1 MWQGNISNG
10 GSQLTVSLP
19 QVTIRWIF
27 YYLDQS
33 FLLHSKEQPVI
44 REMGLIQFRSY
55 IFSDASLKPKI
66 VKGAYD
72 LIEADRGGFTKALT
86 DSSLLRDAIELFH
99 SLDVYGSDFEPLF
112 MAKSEEFVKQWSQ
125 QQAAGSLAAYLDNS
139 HQLIEREVERCG
151 LFSFNRSTKLKL
163 SNLLDET
170 LVTRRT
176 DVLTNENEVLGLMR
190 AGNKTALKQLYGLL
204 DRRDLSL
211 ELKPAFRK
219 YIIEEGEGIVFNQDL
234 EADMVIHLLQFKQKV
249 DDICTDSFESNEELG
264 HTVRDAFGTFMNH
277 GKKMDSTGGTDNPKS
292 GEMIA
297 KYVDRLLKGGY
308 KLPPGRNPEEVS
320 LMSDDAELDRQL
332 DQVLDLFRFVHGKAV
347 FEAFYKNDLARRLL
361 MKRSASNDA
370 EKSMLTRLKNGLSHP
385 RSICYALWLMFG

>member
-1 MWQGNISNG
+1 MI
-10 GSQLTVSLP
+10 L
-19 QVTIRWIF
+19 
-27 YYLDQS
+27 
-33 FLLHSKEQPVI
+33 
-44 REMGLIQFRSY
+44 
-55 IFSDASLKPKI
+55 
-66 VKGAYD
+66 KGAYD
-72 LIEADRGGFTKALT
+72 LIEADRGGFTKALA
-86 DSSLLRDAIELFH
+86 DSNLLREAMEVFH

-112 MAKSEEFVKQWSQ
+112 MAKSEEFVQEWSQ
-125 QQAAGSLAAYLDNS
+125 QQAAGSLATYVENA
-139 HQLIEREVERCG
+139 HRLIEREVERCG

-163 SNLLDET
+163 SELLDET
-170 LVTRRT
+170 LVTQRT
-176 DVLTNENEVLGLMR
+176 DVLTNEDEVLGLMR

-204 DRRDLSL
+204 DRRDLTL
-211 ELKPAFRK
+211 KLKPAFRK
-219 YIIEEGEGIVFNQDL
+219 YIVEEGESIVFD
-234 EADMVIHLLQFKQKV
+234 EDKEVDMVVHLLQFKQKV
-249 DDICTDSFESNEELG
+249 DDMLSNAFESNEELS
-264 HTVRDAFGTFMNH
+264 HALREAFGAFMNR

-370 EKSMLTRLKNGLSHP
+370 EKSMLTRLKNGMSD
-385 RSICYALWLMFG
+385 RKSYCYEL